1 MPGKKEDMTV
11 YIGIANCVVDE
22 TGRPMPVAKM
32 RRFQIVTE
40 LQVWR
45 IPWLA
50 VWASGPPGLLDYC

>member
-22 TGRPMPVAKM
+22 TGRPMPVAEM

-40 LQVWR
+40 LQVWL

-50 VWASGPPGLLDYC
+50 VWASGPPRAF